1 MQAGLL
7 IDAELS
13 VLRPLCRTWPLAFR
27 SHGLR
32 LRGFENAGLDIRFW
46 LLSLEL
52 SDLVT
57 QLLVGLLELAD
68 AIQKFTNHPQQRLD
82 QRRPFLGPNL
92 GQLHLHASQCTK
104 PTRDQLRQFS
114 ALLRSYVAK
123 SEGLEMAALALR
135 WGTRQSGEE
144 SGGGG
149 IPPAMER

>member
-1 MQAGLL
+1 MQAGLV

-92 GQLHLHASQCTK
+92 GKLHLHASQCTK

-114 ALLRSYVAK
+114 ALLRSYP
-123 SEGLEMAALALR
+123 SRLERIGQDFGKPTA
-135 WGTRQSGEE
+135 E
-144 SGGGG
+144 SGIGQPVAG
-149 IPPAMER
+149 R